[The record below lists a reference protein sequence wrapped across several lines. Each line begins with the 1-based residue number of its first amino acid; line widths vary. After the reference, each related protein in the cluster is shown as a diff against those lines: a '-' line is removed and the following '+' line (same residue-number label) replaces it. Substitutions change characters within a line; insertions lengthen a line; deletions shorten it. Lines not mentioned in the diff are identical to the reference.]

1 MPAVLVVDDEL
12 PLLELVART
21 MLGGGYSVVTARH
34 GKEAWSFFQ
43 RPHEPVD
50 LVITDV
56 VMPQMSGTELAA
68 RIAALRPELPLILM
82 SGFSPVDLYE
92 RGLSLS
98 HGHLIT
104 KPFEPAALLSL
115 VQQVLAK

>member
-21 MLGGGYSVVTARH
+21 MLEGGYSVVKARH

-43 RPHEPVD
+43 RPHESID

-56 VMPQMSGTELAA
+56 VMPQMSGTELEA
-68 RIAALRPELPLILM
+68 RIAALRPEVPLILM

-104 KPFEPAALLSL
+104 KPFDPTALLSL
-115 VQQVLAK
+115 VQQLLPK

>member
-1 MPAVLVVDDEL
+1 MPTVLAVDDEV
-12 PLLELVART
+12 PVLELVART
-21 MLGGGYSVVTARH
+21 VCEGGYRVVKARD

-43 RPHEPVD
+43 RPHESVD

-56 VMPQMSGTELAA
+56 VMPHMSGTELAA
-68 RIAALRPELPLILM
+68 RIAALNPDLPLILM

-104 KPFEPAALLSL
+104 KPFDPTALLSL
-115 VQQVLAK
+115 VQQLLPK